1 MYKAISK
8 HVIQRYKDRG
18 LDVTHLYRDL
28 HTRNLKKMI
37 TRKDGVKIL
46 YTKNKLRFVIKNG
59 VVITVMK
66 IRPSDVKRELQINGY
81 L

>member
-8 HVIQRYKDRG
+8 HVIQRYLDRG
-18 LDVTHLYRDL
+18 LRTDRIYRDL
-28 HTRNLKKMI
+28 GTKNLKRLI
-37 TRKDGVKIL
+37 TRPDGTKIL
-46 YTKNKLRFVIKNG
+46 FTKNKLRFVIKEN

-66 IRPSDVKRELQINGY
+66 IRSHDVKRELKKYGY

>member
-8 HVIQRYKDRG
+8 HVIQRYLDRG
-18 LDVTHLYRDL
+18 LRTDRIYRDL
-28 HTRNLKKMI
+28 GTRNLKRLI
-37 TRKDGVKIL
+37 TRPDGTKIL
-46 YTKNKLRFVIKNG
+46 FTKNKLRFVIKED

-66 IRPSDVKRELQINGY
+66 IRSHDVKRELKKYGY

>member
-8 HVIQRYKDRG
+8 HVIQRYLDRG
-18 LDVTHLYRDL
+18 LKVEKIYKDL
-28 HTRNLKKMI
+28 NTRNLKKLI
-37 TRKDGVKIL
+37 TKPDGTKIL
-46 YTKNKLRFVIKNG
+46 YTKNKLRFVIRDN

-66 IRPSDVKRELQINGY
+66 IRSHDVKRELKKYGY

>member
-8 HVIQRYKDRG
+8 HVIQRYLDRG
-18 LDVTHLYRDL
+18 LRIDRIYRDL
-28 HTRNLKKMI
+28 ETRNLKKLI
-37 TRKDGVKIL
+37 TRPDGTKIL
-46 YTKNKLRFVIKNG
+46 FTKNKLRFVIKEN

-66 IRPSDVKRELQINGY
+66 IRSHDVKRELKKYGY